1 VYAARS
7 YLEISLSRAVIVD
20 AVRTPIGCRE
30 GQLKDLHAVDLAA
43 LPLAALIGRTGIDP
57 ALVEDVI
64 MGCVMQ
70 TGEQGFNIGR
80 NAALAAG
87 LPPAVGGTT
96 LDRQDAS
103 SLQALHFAAQG
114 VVAGSYKVVVAAGV
128 EAMTRIPMG
137 VTAYQ
142 GPGQPFGPT
151 MQDRYKLVPPG
162 VSAERVAAE
171 GSLSRTYLDRLAAD
185 SHARASRAVA
195 GGYFGQ
201 EIVPVEGGAARPMA
215 TDEGIDARMDV
226 TRLALLEAAFDGA
239 GVVTSGNS
247 AQIADGAAA
256 VLLMSEE
263 KAAEL
268 GLEPLAAIRASSLV
282 GVDPVTTL
290 GGTAEATRRVLDRA
304 GLTEGDIDLFEVN
317 ESFASVVGAWL
328 KEMGD
333 DAWERTNVNGGA
345 IALGHPMGA
354 SGARSLTTLVH
365 ELRRAGSRYGLQVMD
380 TGGGMASAL
389 IVERL

>member
-1 VYAARS
+1 MYAARS
-7 YLEISLSRAVIVD
+7 YLEIFLSTAVIVD

-30 GQLKDLHAVDLAA
+30 GQLKDLHAVELAA
-43 LPLAALIGRTGIDP
+43 LPLAALISRTGIDP
-57 ALVEDVI
+57 VLVEDVI

-70 TGEQGFNIGR
+70 TGEQGLNIGR
-80 NAALAAG
+80 NAALATG
-87 LPPAVGGTT
+87 LPRSVSGTT
-96 LDRQDAS
+96 VDRQDAS

-114 VVAGSYKVVVAAGV
+114 VIAGAYDVVIAAGV

-151 MQDRYKLVPPG
+151 MQDRYKLVPSG
-162 VSAERVAAE
+162 VSADLVAAE
-171 GSLSRTYLDRLAAD
+171 LSLSREYLDGLAAD
-185 SHARASRAVA
+185 SHARAKQAATSGHFRD
-195 GGYFGQ
+195 
-201 EIVPVEGGAARPMA
+201 EIVPVEVGAARPMSA
-215 TDEGIDARMDV
+215 DEGTDPKMDAKQ
-226 TRLALLEAAFDGA
+226 LALLQPAFDED

-256 VLLMSEE
+256 VLLMSDERAQ
-263 KAAEL
+263 KL
-268 GLEPLAAIRASSLV
+268 GLEPLAVVRASSLV

-290 GGTAEATRRVLDRA
+290 GGPAESTRRALDRA
-304 GLTEGDIDLFEVN
+304 GLTMRDIDLFEVN
-317 ESFASVVGAWL
+317 ESFATVVGAWL
-328 KEMGD
+328 MEMGE
-333 DAWERTNVNGGA
+333 DAWGRTNVNGGA

-354 SGARSLTTLVH
+354 SGARIFATLVH
-365 ELRRAGSRYGLQVMD
+365 ELRRSAGHYGLQVMD

>member
-1 VYAARS
+1 MYAARS
-7 YLEISLSRAVIVD
+7 YLEISLARAVIVD
-20 AVRTPIGCRE
+20 AVRTPIGRRE

-43 LPLAALIGRTGIDP
+43 LPLAALISRTGIDP

-70 TGEQGFNIGR
+70 TGEQGFNVGR

-87 LPPAVGGTT
+87 FPPGVSGTT
-96 LDRQDAS
+96 VDRQDAS
-103 SLQALHFAAQG
+103 SLQALHFAVQG
-114 VVAGSYKVVVAAGV
+114 VIAGAYDVVMAAGV

-162 VSAERVAAE
+162 VSAELVATE
-171 GSLSRTYLDRLAAD
+171 WSLSRAYLDGLAAD
-185 SHARASRAVA
+185 SHARAKQAVA
-195 GGYFGQ
+195 GGSFRA
-201 EIVPVEGGAARPMA
+201 EIVPVEVGAARPMS
-215 TDEGIDARMDV
+215 TDEGIDAKMDV
-226 TRLALLEAAFDGA
+226 KRLALLEPAFDEE
-239 GVVTSGNS
+239 GVVTAGNA

-256 VLLMSEE
+256 VLLMSE
-263 KAAEL
+263 KRASEL
-268 GLEPLAAIRASSLV
+268 GLEPLAAVRVSSLV

-290 GGTAEATRRVLDRA
+290 GGPAEATRRALDRA
-304 GLTEGDIDLFEVN
+304 GLTLGDIDLFEVN
-317 ESFASVVGAWL
+317 ESFASVVGGWL
-328 KEMGD
+328 AEMGE

-345 IALGHPMGA
+345 IAMGHPLGA
-354 SGARSLTTLVH
+354 SGVRIFTTLVH
-365 ELRRAGSRYGLQVMD
+365 ALRRSAGHHGLQVMD

-389 IVERL
+389 IIEQL

>member
-1 VYAARS
+1 MYAARS

-20 AVRTPIGCRE
+20 AVRTPIGRRE

-43 LPLAALIGRTGIDP
+43 LPLAALISRTGIDP

-70 TGEQGFNIGR
+70 TGEQGFNVGR

-87 LPPAVGGTT
+87 LPPSVSGTT
-96 LDRQDAS
+96 VDRQDAS
-103 SLQALHFAAQG
+103 SLQALHFAVQG
-114 VVAGSYKVVVAAGV
+114 VIAGAYDVVIAAGV

-171 GSLSRTYLDRLAAD
+171 RSLSRAYLDGLAAD
-185 SHARASRAVA
+185 SHARANRAAA
-195 GGYFGQ
+195 GGAFL
-201 EIVPVEGGAARPMA
+201 EEVVPVEVGAARPMSA
-215 TDEGIDARMDV
+215 DEGIDAKMDV
-226 TRLALLEAAFDGA
+226 TRLALLEPAFDEA

-247 AQIADGAAA
+247 AAIADGAAA
-256 VLLMSEE
+256 VLVMRES
-263 KAAEL
+263 KADEL
-268 GLEPLAAIRASSLV
+268 GLEPLAAVRACSLV
-282 GVDPVTTL
+282 GVDPVTTF
-290 GGTAEATRRVLDRA
+290 GGPAQATRRALDRA
-304 GLTEGDIDLFEVN
+304 GLTMGDIDLFEVN

-328 KEMGD
+328 MEMGE

-354 SGARSLTTLVH
+354 SGARIFTTLVH
-365 ELRRAGSRYGLQVMD
+365 ELRRSAGRYGLQVMD

>member
-1 VYAARS
+1 M
-7 YLEISLSRAVIVD
+7 
-20 AVRTPIGCRE
+20 
-30 GQLKDLHAVDLAA
+30 DLAA
-43 LPLAALIGRTGIDP
+43 LPLAALIDRTGIDP

-87 LPPAVGGTT
+87 LPPSVSGTT
-96 LDRQDAS
+96 VDRQDAS
-103 SLQALHFAAQG
+103 SLQALHFAVQG
-114 VVAGSYKVVVAAGV
+114 VIAGAYDVVIAAGV

-162 VSAERVAAE
+162 VSAELVATE
-171 GSLSRTYLDRLAAD
+171 WSLSRAYLDGLAAD
-185 SHARASRAVA
+185 SQARAKQAAA
-195 GGYFGQ
+195 GGHFRD
-201 EIVPVEGGAARPMA
+201 EIVPVEVGAARPMSA
-215 TDEGIDARMDV
+215 DEGIDAKMDAK
-226 TRLALLEAAFDGA
+226 RLALLEPAFDED
-239 GVVTSGNS
+239 GVVTAGNS

-256 VLLMSEE
+256 VLLMSE
-263 KAAEL
+263 KRAGEL
-268 GLEPLAAIRASSLV
+268 GLEPLAAVRVASLV
-282 GVDPVTTL
+282 GVDPVTTP
-290 GGTAEATRRVLDRA
+290 GGPAEATRRALDRA
-304 GLTEGDIDLFEVN
+304 GLTLGDIDLFEVN

-328 KEMGD
+328 AEMGE

-345 IALGHPMGA
+345 IALGHPSGA
-354 SGARSLTTLVH
+354 SGVRIFATLVH
-365 ELRRAGSRYGLQVMD
+365 ALRRSAVHHGLQVMD